1 MYSDELEATNTNDQ
15 ILPGC
20 EVKFFWKVDKKIYIG
35 RVFEMIPMIP
45 IQSDMQSDQN
55 MLLMKVSRTFQ
66 YSQKVYQ

>member
-1 MYSDELEATNTNDQ
+1 MYSDEHEATNTNGQ

-35 RVFEMIPMIP
+35 RVLEMILMIP
-45 IQSDMQSDQN
+45 IQSDTLDQN